1 MSRISLVPLVRKHP
15 FWSVL
20 GVLLFAVGAF
30 LLAYLPIRY
39 GSAYS
44 AAKTIVMQSAYIH
57 SMVGPDP
64 KISLPWFNA
73 GSEKL
78 ILGGSGHSRATLR
91 VDVRGAYGHLTLHL
105 HMEKIAGVW
114 RIDSSTVGGKPV
126 FLYASTGSQGYV
138 S

>member
-30 LLAYLPIRY
+30 LLAYLPVRY

-64 KISLPWFNA
+64 KVSLPWFNA

-105 HMEKIAGVW
+105 HMKKIAGVW
-114 RIDSSTVGGKPV
+114 RINSSTVGGKPV
-126 FLYASTGSQGYV
+126 LLGASTGSQGYV